1 MFPQLTLDSFANHL
15 ESVYQCFVL
24 SSTRV
29 WEGCLR
35 PNRIRTRCGVNCT
48 GNTTK
53 QDDSPQQPRS
63 RKSCGPD
70 KHKAL
75 SSEWSPPLSRTNNTG
90 SFNSLVKNCH
100 SSRRMF
106 WNERSSPLY
115 NDIIDQD
122 ISLSALNRTILSSN
136 QDKNDSLS
144 TRVTPTRSHALGD
157 MDTMENYWFMA
168 GDQETCSGF
177 ELSNQHLLDERRLV
191 GNDSNLA
198 LDCSIERRILQE
210 RKRSPDPSISALPPT
225 PPGSPLTQHLEQS
238 HSPVNKLERLKER
251 IRRQRNLDKMKGTLS
266 NRPHAEQPVP
276 ALKMKFGDTFNNGS
290 MKHWV
295 RKMTFAP
302 PAPAY
307 KGFNAVELAP
317 DKKFSRSQEFGE
329 AIAVK
334 SWSSQQ
340 QMMRRRDWGRQNT
353 EQKRNSLKASIK
365 NWEANLQAQRPS
377 KSPSPKRTIKSEESH
392 TSGIFAW
399 REGQKLVRM
408 LLGPPQKCPNVLT
421 KALDHEDRNDFDTSA
436 DQQARDPEEHNP
448 TISHERSPRR
458 RLCIT
463 KQGDHSYTSVKT
475 GLSDSDQPISD
486 VLPWTRTLDDLESEK
501 DIGKNQSSTLKMG
514 SGSPTL
520 EREHGEC
527 SHRHPTG
534 HGYHFCHKD
543 KSSRANLGHTSPVRC
558 CNPRLGSCP
567 SSKRSLS
574 PLKNRLSPN
583 HPGTGNQEGGEVG
596 PEELLR
602 SPQTRNYNADEVR
615 EYMNRQL
622 VERKKKE
629 REEKHS
635 VKHAMEMRKK
645 RLQEVYRKQKEALSK
660 KMRGKPRSSSLAAG
674 QTSTRQEMRVGAAHA
689 IKDQAAAQANT
700 DPEDFQ
706 ESGMYQQELND
717 TKRPFHHYLSSKY
730 SPLRLQDLESHRRC
744 QDRSSPPVQLSW
756 FIGEPLPLAHC
767 EGVMSCKASGVG
779 SKDRQQ
785 RIDAICSMATA
796 LNGRIENEARRL
808 AMETDVWKRP
818 GSPGRDEGRERA
830 GLGGFT
836 HSVASLTDCSDLKQR
851 HVPSPEPAPSPRASL
866 SDFKVSP
873 ALRQE
878 WGEQQGVAAPEDKM
892 VDKKPALQDDHP
904 EDSLLG
910 SSSSQS
916 ESNVPWTDLES
927 LAEHGL
933 CSKPRGIYNLPTGK
947 PEEMVNKCTGVQRF
961 FNELDHQA
969 TRKVKSHELP
979 FETVLSENRSPSGRT
994 SWEMSGVQD
1003 ANNLSQAQKSQRLG
1017 SDWSPSR
1024 TASGSKQ
1031 MDKRKDSGYHHDLR
1045 CQPNASDCLEMR
1057 KDFSL
1062 TGKSHR
1068 KKRQLQDPQQLCLAI
1083 VEENYNLVS
1092 TPFPRSSAI
1101 SSTLDTRSLNRSG
1114 ISTSSRKTSTNDLG
1128 KRKKDPVTQRLPEMM
1143 NELQEESEQLR
1154 FHSKAHS
1161 SLKENSSLELKASPR
1176 MTPVIT
1182 ETTNCLRSNTKRRVD
1197 VDISLDR
1204 KESVLG
1210 STHTSFADGM
1220 LVKDTLVEQSFWS
1233 LLPSESHWRRTMESK
1248 KKSQPGDEFVQNAMD
1263 GPFGKWQESG
1273 TSIFGSQ
1280 DAFSRFTLEMAQQY
1294 LKEEE
1299 VRARH
1304 QAALFRLRERALREK
1319 TQAEL
1324 AWLEH
1329 QKTHLRDKGQDDK
1342 MPAIIQKQREILMKL
1357 QQEKAEIR
1365 HLQNVYKAA
1374 HQERK
1379 LLLKQQQEIFRIHQ
1393 TTAHLQCQLD
1403 RSAMDPQVLGSRDIL
1418 LDSAVVSHSEGSA
1431 SPEFS
1436 PRIPDLDEWSCSSLS
1451 ASGSED
1457 SIAMKQ
1463 LKKMHSRLDER
1474 FLTKKEKELIKRRR
1488 QAEDL
1493 LEWKQRCDAEEL
1505 AVHRTESGT
1514 VAPCSP
1520 LAQEIDPGKT
1530 ETDNWNSEEC
1540 SHSTESNKSLCAD
1553 EVVTLAAVAPSDEH
1567 CQGQQTVKSPAES
1580 WDQRTAIVLKPLEKS
1595 AIEMAKTQTEKGL
1608 LITEAAQELDAGE
1621 NQRSPLRCELANGK
1635 AMLVDLQTEQKRRRR
1650 ERLKMEEA
1658 DLCRQLEEYDA
1669 FITKTQAEL
1678 MSDAE
1683 FYLIS
1688 KPQIK
1693 APIAALH
1700 KPFPQLLRST
1710 ILKYPA
1716 KPSAEILQSQ
1726 NLPSKRGE
1734 KYNGVEEISKQQEII
1749 GSVHASCPLSK
1760 SQISDQPSQYP
1771 VSQLLPSSVPDD
1783 GNLCVESQLE
1793 MLTHCGSAESSRSS
1807 DIVIESSDSSDNCK
1821 EEILSYSKLDNSACK
1836 RTKDTDNTLTEK
1848 SSILLETDGNEMI
1861 LSSKPAGSLFGRNP
1875 QLQLHDAWIDI
1886 APQAADNLLQASAH
1900 NLLSNTISLE
1910 AEERLEHENMQ
1921 PDCVVKN
1928 SEGTKHWFALPNHS
1942 RKVFASGAPA
1952 SFQTSSQ
1959 VPMAQSEMVKPEIEV
1974 DFEEGTAAGLFL
1986 QKEDNFWEPTATP
1999 PSLRSRLDLN
2009 KSAAL
2014 ASSQMA
2020 PAIGCW
2026 TAEIISPVLPL
2037 PFLNGFANTE
2047 ENSKGQV
2054 LGPLSNEVMH
2064 SPANGTLCT
2073 NGNMLSSLEQA
2084 NPLRSET
2091 VEEMALHRVGGSPG
2105 SDDIASKSDALL
2117 PLNAKQKSEM
2127 LPPVLKEED
2136 LVSLKGISLLALGEQ
2151 PSPVEEIS
2159 PINEELLSSIEEDS
2173 IFNTRELSS
2182 PIYELML
2189 CESETF
2195 LIPDEIDIAVE
2206 TKNVP
2211 PSLEENIFLVSNKLP
2226 SSIRENTFDR
2236 TEGLQPPSVGNS
2248 SLNEE
2253 LPPLSEK
2260 DSVMNAD
2267 DFTTL
2272 LPPPIEALEEEKV
2285 DAMNDKLKHPLKISG
2300 EETGTQLDEENIFSE
2315 SLRIHILQTDQQ
2327 VADPIKNNH
2336 VGDQMQVS
2344 HGESDT
2350 LRCERS
2356 FDQGCCAGVEGDR
2369 DEVFRGGMCFE
2380 YMNNFDG
2387 FNAPGNPWA
2396 DYEFDTVV
2404 TSDKDC
2410 DAVYDQNYQK
2420 LDNQLKEAHGF
2431 EEISEEKGN
2440 EKQNTSQL
2448 KVKKPISC
2456 HLGQGDI
2463 DPGSLDKPALEQII
2477 LECAKSVESF
2487 VDCQDLLDAEVERE
2501 LHLDFHVNVGD
2512 LDHPQILQHPR
2523 GKGSEQLV
2531 NEVTEHLTEYLG
2543 EETLDKV
2550 TGISGQQNQSSK
2562 EMKGTKLDGH
2572 QNTQDCLKFA
2582 QQSSSPLKGQRDHD
2596 KYIISVPNLSK
2607 TNCIQLKDPIRIA
2620 KEGCHEESI
2629 ENVTENLIE
2638 KLVDDA
2644 AKEYTQIKSK
2654 HRGKLDANNILCPQ
2668 ATVNWASLDETFNTD
2683 IFEGSQDVSCE
2694 KCKGF
2699 QPFPDSKTPG
2709 QRFALDRWC
2718 SGIRRKPKEAI
2729 FAVPYNLMDVQQ
2741 WVDKAINVLWNQCCR
2756 VQDNMINV
2764 SENREQTD
2772 EKDGDAESK
2781 GVHKQ
2786 VIFDLTS
2793 DLFQN
2798 LLMKEPMSK
2807 SYSWLTHKSWAGL
2820 LSGCVPDTQQQ
2831 RQMKSF
2837 IQRQVAKLLNL
2848 DRNDLEMR
2856 EKLQQLTKY
2865 CKSKRDRVDII
2876 LIQELQEEES
2886 QWVEYTDDELTVK
2899 MKLTEDIFNIL
2910 VHDTVGVLNT
2920 ICDRGSARHSVTI
2933 SSM

>member
-1 MFPQLTLDSFANHL
+1 MYARILQQIENKLHFQEEDPLGEPSFPKRSQSEAF
-15 ESVYQCFVL
+15 
-24 SSTRV
+24 
-29 WEGCLR
+29 G
-35 PNRIRTRCGVNCT
+35 CGVNCT

-53 QDDSPQQPRS
+53 QDRSPQQPRS

-75 SSEWSPPLSRTNNTG
+75 SSEWSSPLSRTNNTG
-90 SFNSLVKNCH
+90 SFNSSVKNCH

-144 TRVTPTRSHALGD
+144 TRVTPTRLHALGD

-210 RKRSPDPSISALPPT
+210 RKRSPDASISALPPT
-225 PPGSPLTQHLEQS
+225 PPGSPLTQRLEQS

-251 IRRQRNLDKMKGTLS
+251 IRRQRNLEKVKGTLS
-266 NRPHAEQPVP
+266 NQQQAEQPVP
-276 ALKMKFGDTFNNGS
+276 ALKTKFGDTFNNGS

-307 KGFNAVELAP
+307 KGFNAVELAS

-329 AIAVK
+329 ATAVK

-340 QMMRRRDWGRQNT
+340 QVMRRRDWGRQNA
-353 EQKRNSLKASIK
+353 EQKRNSLKASVK

-408 LLGPPQKCPNVLT
+408 LLGPPPKCPNVLT

-543 KSSRANLGHTSPVRC
+543 KSSSPNLGHTSPVRS

-583 HPGTGNQEGGEVG
+583 HPGIENQVGGEAG

-602 SPQTRNYNADEVR
+602 SPPTRSYNADEVR

-674 QTSTRQEMRVGAAHA
+674 QTSTRQEMRVGAAHV
-689 IKDQAAAQANT
+689 IKDQASAQANT
-700 DPEDFQ
+700 DPENFR
-706 ESGMYQQELND
+706 ESGMYQRELND
-717 TKRPFHHYLSSKY
+717 TKRPFHHCLSSKY

-744 QDRSSPPVQLSW
+744 QDRSSTPVQLSW

-767 EGVMSCKASGVG
+767 EGMMSCKASGVG

-808 AMETDVWKRP
+808 AVETDVWKRP

-836 HSVASLTDCSDLKQR
+836 HSVVSLTDRSDLKRQ
-851 HVPSPEPAPSPRASL
+851 HVPSPEPAPSPPASL

-873 ALRQE
+873 ACHQE
-878 WGEQQGVAAPEDKM
+878 WGEQRGATAPEDEM
-892 VDKKPALQDDHP
+892 VDKKHALQDDHP

-933 CSKPRGIYNLPTGK
+933 YNKPRGIYNPPTGK
-947 PEEMVNKCTGVQRF
+947 PE
-961 FNELDHQA
+961 
-969 TRKVKSHELP
+969 
-979 FETVLSENRSPSGRT
+979 
-994 SWEMSGVQD
+994 
-1003 ANNLSQAQKSQRLG
+1003 
-1017 SDWSPSR
+1017 
-1024 TASGSKQ
+1024 
-1031 MDKRKDSGYHHDLR
+1031 
-1045 CQPNASDCLEMR
+1045 
-1057 KDFSL
+1057 
-1062 TGKSHR
+1062 
-1068 KKRQLQDPQQLCLAI
+1068 AI

-1092 TPFPRSSAI
+1092 TPFPRSSAV
-1101 SSTLDTRSLNRSG
+1101 SSTLDTRSLDRSG
-1114 ISTSSRKTSTNDLG
+1114 LSTSSRKTSTNDLG

-1154 FHSKAHS
+1154 FNSKAHN
-1161 SLKENSSLELKASPR
+1161 SLKENSSLELKVSPR

-1182 ETTNCLRSNTKRRVD
+1182 ETSNCLRSNTKRRVD

-1248 KKSQPGDEFVQNAMD
+1248 KKSQPGDEFVQNATD

-1342 MPAIIQKQREILMKL
+1342 MPAIVQKQREILMKL
-1357 QQEKAEIR
+1357 QQEK
-1365 HLQNVYKAA
+1365 
-1374 HQERK
+1374 
-1379 LLLKQQQEIFRIHQ
+1379 
-1393 TTAHLQCQLD
+1393 
-1403 RSAMDPQVLGSRDIL
+1403 VLGSRDTL
-1418 LDSAVVSHSEGSA
+1418 LDSAVASHSEGSA
-1431 SPEFS
+1431 SPELS

-1493 LEWKQRCDAEEL
+1493 LEWKQRCDAEQL

-1520 LAQEIDPGKT
+1520 PAQEIDPGKT

-1553 EVVTLAAVAPSDEH
+1553 EVVTLAAVAPLDEH
-1567 CQGQQTVKSPAES
+1567 CQGQQTVKPPAES
-1580 WDQRTAIVLKPLEKS
+1580 WDQTTAIVLKPLEKS

-1608 LITEAAQELDAGE
+1608 LITEAAQEPDAGE
-1621 NQRSPLRCELANGK
+1621 DQRSPLRCELANGK
-1635 AMLVDLQTEQKRRRR
+1635 AMLVDLQTEQKRQRR

-1693 APIAALH
+1693 APITALH
-1700 KPFPQLLRST
+1700 KPFHQLLRST
-1710 ILKYPA
+1710 ILKHPA

-1734 KYNGVEEISKQQEII
+1734 RFNGVEEISKQQEII
-1749 GSVHASCPLSK
+1749 GSVHASCPLRK

-1793 MLTHCGSAESSRSS
+1793 MRTHCGSAESSRSS

-1821 EEILSYSKLDNSACK
+1821 EETLSYCKSDNSACK

-1848 SSILLETDGNEMI
+1848 SSILLETEGNVMI
-1861 LSSKPAGSLFGRNP
+1861 LSSKPKGSLFGRNP

-1886 APQAADNLLQASAH
+1886 APQAADNLSQASAH
-1900 NLLSNTISLE
+1900 NLLSNTINLE
-1910 AEERLEHENMQ
+1910 AEEGMQHENMQ

-1942 RKVFASGAPA
+1942 RKVFDSGAPA

-1959 VPMAQSEMVKPEIEV
+1959 VPMAQSEMIKPEIEV

-1999 PSLRSRLDLN
+1999 PSLRSRHDLN

-2014 ASSQMA
+2014 ASAQMA

-2073 NGNMLSSLEQA
+2073 NGNLLSSLEQA
-2084 NPLRSET
+2084 NLLRSET
-2091 VEEMALHRVGGSPG
+2091 VEGMALHRVGGSPG
-2105 SDDIASKSDALL
+2105 SDDIASKSDALF

-2127 LPPVLKEED
+2127 LSPVLREED
-2136 LVSLKGISLLALGEQ
+2136 LVSLKGISLLAQGAQ

-2159 PINEELLSSIEEDS
+2159 PINEELLSSVEEDS
-2173 IFNTRELSS
+2173 TFNTRELSS

-2189 CESETF
+2189 CESET
-2195 LIPDEIDIAVE
+2195 
-2206 TKNVP
+2206 KNVP
-2211 PSLEENIFLVSNKLP
+2211 PSPEENIFYVSNKLP

-2285 DAMNDKLKHPLKISG
+2285 DDMNEKLKHPLKISG
-2300 EETGTQLDEENIFSE
+2300 EETGTRLEEENIFSE

-2327 VADPIKNNH
+2327 VADPLKDNH
-2336 VGDQMQVS
+2336 IGDQIQVS
-2344 HGESDT
+2344 HRESDT

-2369 DEVFRGGMCFE
+2369 DGVFRGGMCFE
-2380 YMNNFDG
+2380 DMNNFDG
-2387 FNAPGNPWA
+2387 FNAPDNPWA
-2396 DYEFDTVV
+2396 DYEFDTIVA
-2404 TSDKDC
+2404 SDKVC
-2410 DAVYDQNYQK
+2410 DGVCDQNYQK
-2420 LDNQLKEAHGF
+2420 LASQLKEAHGF

-2456 HLGQGDI
+2456 HFGQGDI
-2463 DPGSLDKPALEQII
+2463 HSGSLDKPALEQII

-2531 NEVTEHLTEYLG
+2531 NEVTEHLTENLG

-2562 EMKGTKLDGH
+2562 EMKGTMLDGH

-2620 KEGCHEESI
+2620 KRGCHEESI

-2644 AKEYTQIKSK
+2644 AKEYTRIKSK
-2654 HRGKLDANNILCPQ
+2654 HSGKLDANNILCPQ
-2668 ATVNWASLDETFNTD
+2668 AMVNWASLDETFNTD

-2772 EKDGDAESK
+2772 EKDGDAGSK
-2781 GVHKQ
+2781 G

-2820 LSGCVPDTQQQ
+2820 LSSCVPDTQQQ

-2856 EKLQQLTKY
+2856 EKLQKLTKY

-2910 VHDTVGVLNT
+2910 VHDTVDVLNT